1 MRPINLQL
9 ENFGSY
15 RGQATE
21 LDFTSLELFAI
32 SGPTGAGKST
42 LLDAI
47 IFALYGTVPRLGPHP
62 TEMISLGAERMSV
75 LFDFQMGDQR
85 YRVARRVR
93 RRGTGSALTAAQLEQ
108 LDADG
113 TAQPLTEG
121 VREVNEALT
130 RIVGLSDESF
140 TQAVVLPQGDFQRFL
155 KSEPRKR
162 RDVLSKILR
171 LEIYRRMQQLASL
184 KQERLR
190 EAVEQ
195 RERRLSEDYAEA
207 TPEALNQRTEQ
218 RNRLAAEIET
228 LVGRL
233 GEAEARRDAVR
244 AAREKTRELKQRRLR
259 LKQLQADEPQ
269 IRSYEQRLESARRAA
284 PVLPKI
290 RFASAAEENFAR
302 AKKEREGLVKQHAR
316 FQAEH
321 KEAEGRLKQA
331 AEAATEIPLLEQRI
345 AALDQVI
352 GRLRPRSALVSQLGE
367 TKKQKLDTEKKLKEA
382 RDAQQKGEEDLAA
395 ARLDLRNADETLAA
409 VNFDR
414 ALFETLDA
422 MREEATRI
430 GNLRH
435 AATTSATEVQAA
447 MGRLKAK
454 EKVRAHTEAEAEAAE
469 QTWKRAS
476 QRKLQ
481 VDQELADARHRDAAA
496 LLRQELR
503 VGESCPVCEHP
514 VAEHPPPLSTPAL
527 IELEKHC
534 EQAKRA
540 ESKAREALDRA
551 KAIAAATGAD
561 VVAEQQNV
569 ENGSQRCATAEANL
583 VRACEF
589 VADRVRGVI
598 ALAEGRPIEE
608 QVRENYELASAGRR
622 RHETARMKRDEADE
636 FLRKADQSTE
646 RLKSAVTT
654 AAHQLVQHD
663 NRIADLTR
671 QITEIDDEVRKVT
684 QSPDPQTERT
694 QLSDRRDNIG
704 NVLQEQQTAT
714 SMTARELA
722 AVAARL
728 EVAGQA
734 YDKADAEARRSRAEA
749 RDAAVAAGFAD
760 EAAAAQAEIAPAEER
775 RIATDVETHRQET
788 RTAQTRIDELIEQL
802 GGSEVSEETLTTA
815 ETTAA
820 GLRSEVD
827 AAQGSQAELD
837 TRIEILI
844 KDIARATELRAELD
858 EQRVQHSLYRSLT
871 LDLRSDRFQAF
882 LLDETFR
889 ELVSG
894 ASLRLWELTKRYR
907 FDWQNEAFFVVD
919 HDNARQLRS
928 ADTLS
933 GGETF
938 LASLALALQLSEQVQ
953 KAAGATKLDSL
964 FIDEGFGTL
973 DPEALDAAA
982 GAIENLHVGGRMV
995 GIISHIDE
1003 LSLRLPARIRVKKGN
1018 EGSQISIE
1026 AG

>member
-1 MRPINLQL
+1 MRPVKLKL

-15 RGQATE
+15 RGQAAE
-21 LDFTSLELFAI
+21 LDFTPLELFAI

-62 TEMISLGAERMSV
+62 TEMISLGADRMSV
-75 LFDFQMGDQR
+75 LFDFQIGDQR

-93 RRGTGSALTAAQLEQ
+93 RRGTGSALTTAQLEQ

-113 TAQPLTEG
+113 TARPLTEG
-121 VREVNEALT
+121 VREVNEELT

-162 RDVLSKILR
+162 REVLSKILR

-184 KQERLR
+184 EQERLR

-207 TPEALNQRTEQ
+207 TPEALDQLTEQ
-218 RNRLAAEIET
+218 RDNLTTEIET
-228 LVGRL
+228 LANRL

-244 AAREKTRELKQRRLR
+244 AAREKTRELEQRRLR
-259 LKQLQADEPQ
+259 LRQLQVNEPQ
-269 IRSYEQRLESARRAA
+269 IRSYEQQLECARRAA

-302 AKKEREGLVKQHAR
+302 AKKDRDGLVNQHAR
-316 FQAEH
+316 VQAEH
-321 KEAEGRLKQA
+321 REAEGRLKQA
-331 AEAATEIPLLEQRI
+331 AEDAAEIPLLEQRI
-345 AALDQVI
+345 AALNQVI

-367 TKKQKLDTEKKLKEA
+367 TKRQKLDTEKKLKTA
-382 RDAQQKGEEDLAA
+382 RDAQQKGEKDLAA

-414 ALFETLDA
+414 ALFETLDG

-435 AATTSATEVQAA
+435 GATTSATEVQAA
-447 MGRLKAK
+447 IGRLKAK
-454 EKVRAHTEAEAEAAE
+454 EQARANAEAEAEATG
-469 QTWKRAS
+469 QTWKLAS
-476 QRKLQ
+476 HRTLQ

-503 VGESCPVCEHP
+503 VGEPCPVCEHP

-527 IELEKHC
+527 IELEKQS

-540 ESKAREALDRA
+540 ESKAREALDKA
-551 KAIAAATGAD
+551 KAVAATAGAA

-569 ENGSQRCATAEANL
+569 ENSSQQSDTARAAL
-583 VRACEF
+583 ARACESA
-589 VADRVRGVI
+589 ADRVRGVI

-622 RHETARMKRDEADE
+622 HHETARMKRDEADE
-636 FLRKADQSTE
+636 LLRKADQSTE
-646 RLKSAVTT
+646 RLKSEVTT
-654 AAHQLVQHD
+654 AAHQLVQHE

-671 QITEIDDEVRKVT
+671 QITEIDEEVRKVT
-684 QSPDPQTERT
+684 ESPNPLTERT
-694 QLSDRRDNIG
+694 RLSDRRDNIG
-704 NVLQEQQTAT
+704 NVLQEQQTAE

-722 AVAARL
+722 AVGARL
-728 EVAGQA
+728 EVAEKT
-734 YDKADAEARRSRAEA
+734 YEKADADAQRARAEA

-760 EAAAAQAEIAPAEER
+760 EAATAQAEIAPAEER
-775 RIATDVETHRQET
+775 RIATDVQSHRQET
-788 RTAQTRIDELIEQL
+788 RTVQARTDELIEQL
-802 GGSEVSEETLTTA
+802 GGTEVSEEALTTA
-815 ETTAA
+815 QTTAV

-827 AAQGSQAELD
+827 AAQSSQAELN

-844 KDIARATELRAELD
+844 RDIARATELHTELD
-858 EQRVQHSLYRSLT
+858 GQRVQHSLYRSLT

-982 GAIENLHVGGRMV
+982 SAIENLHVGGRMV

-1003 LSLRLPARIRVKKGN
+1003 LSLRLPARVRVKKGN
-1018 EGSQISIE
+1018 EGSQISVE
-1026 AG
+1026 YG